1 MAAGSTDIADKLIRR
16 FGSLPAVFDAARHS
30 AHLRIPI
37 EAARWLALVGDA
49 LQHSLLWRVPEQIPV
64 GDSSELTDY
73 LTFTQGHARTERV
86 RVLYLDIKSR
96 LLSDEILAEGD
107 VDSAPFSVRDILDR
121 AFALN
126 AGAMV
131 LVHNHPS
138 GDAKPS
144 RADIDL
150 TRRLAL
156 VGRACGISL
165 LDHILL
171 ARGASTSFRSMGLM

>member
-1 MAAGSTDIADKLIRR
+1 VAEGSLDIADTLIRR
-16 FGSLPAVFDAARHS
+16 FGSLPAVFDAVRQPG
-30 AHLRIPI
+30 HLRVPI
-37 EAARWLALVGDA
+37 EAVRWLALVADA
-49 LQHSLLWRVPEQIPV
+49 LQHSLLWRIPERVPVCDRAQL
-64 GDSSELTDY
+64 GDY
-73 LTFTQGHARTERV
+73 LTFTQGHARAERV

-96 LLSDEILAEGD
+96 LLSDEVIAEGD
-107 VDSAPFSVRDILDR
+107 LDSAPFSVREILDR

-138 GDAKPS
+138 GDPTPS
-144 RADIDL
+144 KADIDL

-156 VGRACGISL
+156 VGRECGISL